1 MSLTTSEMTPADI
14 RACTC
19 GNDGYGNG
27 MFGGLVYQPEET
39 VMEVAFTRN
48 NHWRNNLKK
57 WDRLTLSQMRKI
69 DKEEAPGTLA
79 LFATSIIFAT
89 TL

>member
-27 MFGGLVYQPEET
+27 GNDMWGNG
-39 VMEVAFTRN
+39 A
-48 NHWRNNLKK
+48 W
-57 WDRLTLSQMRKI
+57 
-69 DKEEAPGTLA
+69 
-79 LFATSIIFAT
+79 
-89 TL
+89 